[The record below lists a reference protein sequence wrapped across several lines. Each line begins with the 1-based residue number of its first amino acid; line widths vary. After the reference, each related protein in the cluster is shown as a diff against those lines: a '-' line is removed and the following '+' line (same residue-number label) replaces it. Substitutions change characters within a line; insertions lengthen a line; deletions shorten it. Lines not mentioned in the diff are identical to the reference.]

1 MEELEKHNFSITTDT
16 WTSKA
21 LDEFMGF
28 TAHYIDKNWK
38 LQKKILGVSRIYG
51 PHNSMNLGLA
61 FNDVF
66 SRNLYY
72 NVTCVVTDNA
82 RNITASVNHLE
93 FESFGC
99 VAHTIQLCIKHYNT
113 FGDIVNLIEKCKT
126 LVTYFH
132 HSVKVNF
139 YSISFL
145 IRFIL

>member
-1 MEELEKHNFSITTDT
+1 
-16 WTSKA
+16 
-21 LDEFMGF
+21 MGF
-28 TAHYIDKNWK
+28 TVHYIDKNWK

-93 FESFGC
+93 FESFEC
-99 VAHTIQLCIKHYNT
+99 VVHTIQLCIKHYNT

-126 LVTYFH
+126 LVTHFH
-132 HSVKVNF
+132 HSVKF
-139 YSISFL
+139 TKIFSRDEYPTISLVFPL
-145 IRFIL
+145 LKIIIDKLNEI